1 MNLSLLSD
9 SDSDSSEEEEE
20 DMIDIWIARY
30 YQRRVAHFRKK
41 TRNPRKFQLVRT
53 SPLVAGPGL

>member
-9 SDSDSSEEEEE
+9 SDSDSTSEEEE

-30 YQRRVAHFRKK
+30 YQRRVAHLRKK
-41 TRNPRKFQLVRT
+41 TRNPRNFYM
-53 SPLVAGPGL
+53 SGPLH